1 MKIFS
6 LEGNIGVGKTTIL
19 EHLFAT
25 YHIPILKEPIPDIQL
40 MERYYSDPKKYAL
53 ETQLNFLKN
62 RYTTL
67 SKFIEDNKDSE
78 FVFIDRS
85 IVGDS
90 AFAAV
95 QHKRGYLTKEEFN
108 LYTFFARTLYS
119 SFKNIQV
126 EHILILP
133 PNKYEHLNRIN
144 KRNSSYEKDID
155 QSYLSDL
162 NEVMLA
168 CFNEFPLVVN
178 HDVHLSVEQI
188 MFIAR
193 GSIWLNLNYTNQ
205 ITF

>member
-1 MKIFS
+1 MKIFA

-19 EHLFAT
+19 EHLNAA
-25 YHIPILKEPIPDIQL
+25 YNIPILKEPIPDISL
-40 MERYYSDPKKYAL
+40 MERYYTDPKKYAL

-62 RYTTL
+62 RYSTL
-67 SKFIEDNKDSE
+67 LKFIEENKDSE

-90 AFAAV
+90 VFAAV
-95 QHKRGYLTKEEFN
+95 QLKRGYLTKEEFD

-133 PNKYEHLNRIN
+133 PNKLEHLNRIK
-144 KRNSSYEKDID
+144 KRNSSYEENID
-155 QSYLSDL
+155 QSYLYDL
-162 NEVMLA
+162 NEAIVA

-193 GSIWLNLNYTNQ
+193 GSNDRA
-205 ITF
+205 